1 MVHDD
6 DAVAREADVEL
17 EAVGAE
23 RQCRC
28 RTPRWCFPAPAR
40 RRRGART
47 PADASTRRK
56 DASHGVESNFDRI
69 DSWRT
74 PFRRSAICA
83 SSPARASRPVKQ
95 EIRDNLVR
103 KLQAGETLF
112 PGIIGYDE
120 TVIPQLVNA
129 ILSRHNFI
137 LLGLRGQAKSRI
149 LRGLVDLLDEQ
160 IPVVPGCEIHDDP
173 LAPHLRRLPRAA
185 SRRKAT
191 ACRSAWLPREA
202 RFVEKLAT
210 PDVTIADMVG
220 DIDPIKAAQAGLNL
234 ADELTMH
241 YGLLPRANRGI
252 FAINELPDLAGKI
265 QVGLFNILQ
274 EGDVQIKGY
283 PIRLKLDV
291 MLVFTAN
298 PEDYTARGKIITP
311 LKDRIGSEI
320 RTHYPATRQHA
331 IAITGQEAWTDRA
344 GRAARS
350 RSRTY
355 VREVVEEVAFQAR
368 ADRKIDKR
376 SGVSQRLPITTLEL
390 VVSNAERR
398 ALQNGETLVVPRVT
412 DLYAAL
418 PSITGKFEL
427 EYEGELR
434 GAEQVARD
442 LIRSAVGSVFTGMF
456 DGVDTRTVV
465 EWFDLGGSLPLSDAT
480 SADEVIGLTRRR
492 AGAAR
497 AGGQR
502 RRPARRARRR
512 RSPRRSISCSKACT
526 RRRRSAA
533 ATSAAMPPNEAAP
546 RRPSRRE
553 EPALDEEIRMPRGRR
568 SITTSDWE
576 LGIRN

>member
-1 MVHDD
+1 MAAIHTLG
-6 DAVAREADVEL
+6 EL
-17 EAVGAE
+17 
-23 RQCRC
+23 RQSG
-28 RTPRWCFPAPAR
+28 R
-40 RRRGART
+40 R
-47 PADASTRRK
+47 
-56 DASHGVESNFDRI
+56 
-69 DSWRT
+69 
-74 PFRRSAICA
+74 
-83 SSPARASRPVKQ
+83 SRPVKQ
-95 EIRDNLVR
+95 EIRDNLVQ
-103 KLQAGETLF
+103 KLQAGEPLF

-129 ILSRHNFI
+129 ILSKHNFI

-149 LRGLVDLLDEQ
+149 LRGLVDLLDAQ

-173 LAPHLRRLPRAA
+173 LAPLCA
-185 SRRKAT
+185 SCRMRVAT
-191 ACRSAWLPREA
+191 EGDDMAIGWLPREA
-202 RFVEKLAT
+202 RYVEKLAT

-252 FAINELPDLAGKI
+252 FAVNELPDLAGKI

-320 RTHYPATRQHA
+320 RTHYPATRTNA
-331 IAITGQEAWTDRA
+331 MAITRQEAWTERA
-344 GRAARS
+344 GAL
-350 RSRTY
+350 TVQVPEY
-355 VREVVEEVAFQAR
+355 VREVVEEIAFQAR

-398 ALQNGETLVVPRVT
+398 ALANKEPVVVPRVT

-434 GAEQVARD
+434 GAEQIAKD
-442 LIRSAVGSVFTGMF
+442 LIRSAVGNVFSGMF
-456 DGVDTRTVV
+456 EGTDTRGVV

-480 SADEVIGLTRRR
+480 PAADVIAQTRNVQGLRELADHAGLPKGAAPPHVASAIDFVLEGLT
-492 AGAAR
+492 A
-497 AGGQR
+497 QKKIS
-502 RRPARRARRR
+502 
-512 RSPRRSISCSKACT
+512 RSEERGY
-526 RRRRSAA
+526 SA
-533 ATSAAMPPNEAAP
+533 TEAAP
-546 RRPSRRE
+546 RRQPRRD
-553 EPALDEEIRMPRGRR
+553 EPAMDEEIRIPG
-568 SITTSDWE
+568 
-576 LGIRN
+576 GKKKYYN

>member
-1 MVHDD
+1 MP
-6 DAVAREADVEL
+6 ATIQTLGEL
-17 EAVGAE
+17 
-23 RQCRC
+23 RQKYGSQP
-28 RTPRWCFPAPAR
+28 RT
-40 RRRGART
+40 
-47 PADASTRRK
+47 
-56 DASHGVESNFDRI
+56 
-69 DSWRT
+69 
-74 PFRRSAICA
+74 
-83 SSPARASRPVKQ
+83 VKE
-95 EIRDNLVR
+95 EIRENLVR
-103 KLQAGETLF
+103 KLQSGERLF
-112 PGIIGYDE
+112 PGVIGYDE

-149 LRGLVDLLDEQ
+149 LRSLVDLLDEQ
-160 IPVVPGCEIHDDP
+160 VPVVPGCEIHDNP
-173 LAPHLRRLPRAA
+173 LAPICG
-185 SRRKAT
+185 
-191 ACRSAWLPREA
+191 ACRARVAAEGDSLPIAWLSRDE
-202 RFVEKLAT
+202 RYVEKLAT

-283 PIRLKLDV
+283 PIRLRLDV

-320 RTHYPATRQHA
+320 RTHYPTSRDNAVQ
-331 IAITGQEAWTDRA
+331 ITAQEAWTERP
-344 GRAARS
+344 GARLDIPD
-350 RSRTY
+350 Y
-355 VREVVEEVAFQAR
+355 LREVVEEVAFQAR

-398 ALQNGETLVVPRVT
+398 ALTTGEKVVVPRVT

-434 GAEQVARD
+434 GAETIARD
-442 LIRSAVGSVFTGMF
+442 LIRSAVGSVFTARF
-456 DGVDTRTVV
+456 DGVDTRKVV
-465 EWFDLGGSLPLSDAT
+465 EWFDLGGTLPLSDSTA
-480 SADEVIGLTRRR
+480 ADEVIRQAKGVQGLRELAEKAGVAPGASAPAVAAAIDFVLEGLTAQRKISRSDER
-492 AGAAR
+492 GYAAG
-497 AGGQR
+497 QE
-502 RRPARRARRR
+502 
-512 RSPRRSISCSKACT
+512 
-526 RRRRSAA
+526 
-533 ATSAAMPPNEAAP
+533 ATS
-546 RRPSRRE
+546 RRQPRRE
-553 EPALDEEIRMPRGRR
+553 EPQLDDDFQIPGRKKKYY
-568 SITTSDWE
+568 
-576 LGIRN
+576 N